1 MHTLIALL
9 DPRWV
14 DVRKKKIEER
24 QQEEEVFAEG
34 LNIASNIRH
43 LAKKRTD
50 IFGVEETVIGQEV
63 NFIIFF
69 HFVIL
74 PLSLLRLVQSLS
86 QDSPHHCNGMDTLL
100 VLRKQSKWHS

>member
-1 MHTLIALL
+1 MFLILALL

-14 DVRKKKIEER
+14 DVRKKKIEDR

-63 NFIIFF
+63 NYVVFKCFYF
-69 HFVIL
+69 PFL
-74 PLSLLRLVQSLS
+74 
-86 QDSPHHCNGMDTLL
+86 
-100 VLRKQSKWHS
+100 